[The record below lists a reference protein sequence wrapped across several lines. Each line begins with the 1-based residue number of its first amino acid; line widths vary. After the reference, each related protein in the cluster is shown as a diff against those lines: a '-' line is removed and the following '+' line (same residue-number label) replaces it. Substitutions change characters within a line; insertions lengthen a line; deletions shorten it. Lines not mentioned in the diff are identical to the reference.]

1 MRMRH
6 GWPYVLALVFTMV
19 SVRTFGGGRIYAPDP
34 EPSVGSTELTGA
46 VVATNTPATPAA
58 AVIAPPPS
66 PLTPAP
72 SVVVDCFNIDTNAVL
87 NAGSL
92 YIPPDPHGAVGP
104 DYVIVIGNCI
114 IEWRPKVGITSTAE
128 YQSSLKNFFSALP
141 GSPPGPAA
149 GSTLSTRTFDPKV
162 IYDQYA
168 GRFVVVV
175 LERWMTVLGNAS
187 DQSRILLAISKTS
200 NPNDGW
206 WLHAIDSKL
215 NISALDRWV
224 DYPGIGCDD
233 KAVYVTGNM
242 YSFAAS
248 PAYGGSRVWVIKK
261 TPTYAGPNNNVAYA
275 VYDPFVGGVAV
286 ATTAQPAQMF
296 GTLPNGSTGRPLGTF
311 LVSYSGLSDGTNEY
325 LQIVELTDPLAAAGG
340 PYFTL
345 QQINLGDIENASV
358 ALPGAPQLGSGVVIA
373 TNDRR
378 AQNAVWR
385 NNNLYTCATY
395 RAPAA
400 PNLNQST
407 ARWWRLNTTTPMP
420 GLTVADAGNAGGED
434 IGAGAYTFFP
444 SVMVDSDGNMGMN
457 FALSG
462 PTVYPG
468 AYYATRMAGDP
479 AGTLGA
485 TCTLHAGT
493 DWYYRV
499 FTGTV
504 NRWGDFS
511 SLALCP
517 LDEGDF
523 WAFNEYAMTRGTIT
537 NGTQDGRWQLV
548 VGKFRLKP
556 LVSVAITSFDAMAK
570 DGAVLLRATFR
581 SNLGVESVSVYRAD
595 GATGDM
601 RAIATEFAAGE
612 RFEYTD
618 RTAHPGA
625 HYRYQIGVRDADG
638 EFLSPVAE
646 ISVPPLEA
654 ALGQNSPNPFNPSTI
669 ISFTLPVKERVTI
682 VVYDANGKQVRTL
695 VDEDRDFGTHEVAW
709 DGRDDAGA
717 VVGSGVYFYRLT
729 AGKHS
734 ESKKMVLLK

>member
-1 MRMRH
+1 MRLRH
-6 GWPYVLALVFTMV
+6 GWPFVLALVVTVV
-19 SVRTFGGGRIYAPDP
+19 SVRAVGGGRIYAPDP
-34 EPSVGSTELTGA
+34 EPSVGSTEWTGT
-46 VVATNTPATPAA
+46 VVATDAPATPALPP
-58 AVIAPPPS
+58 VAPPPS
-66 PLTPAP
+66 PQGPAP
-72 SVVVDCFNIDTNAVL
+72 TVVVDCFNFDTNAVL

-92 YIPPDPHGAVGP
+92 FIPPDPHGAVGP
-104 DYVIVIGNCI
+104 DHVIVIGNCT

-128 YQSSLKNFFSALP
+128 FQSSLKSFFSALP

-149 GSTLSTRTFDPKV
+149 GSTLSTFTFDPKV

-168 GRFVVVV
+168 GRFVVVA
-175 LERWMTVLGNAS
+175 LERWMTVLGNPS
-187 DQSRILLAISKTS
+187 NQSRILLAVSKTS

-206 WLHAIDSKL
+206 WFHAINSKL
-215 NISALDRWV
+215 VVSAVDSWI
-224 DYPGIGCDD
+224 DYPGLGCDD

-248 PAYGGSRVWVIKK
+248 AVYGGSRVWVIKK
-261 TPTYAGPNNNVAYA
+261 TPTYAGPNNSV
-275 VYDPFVGGVAV
+275 VQTPYDLFAGGGV

-296 GTLPNGSTGRPLGTF
+296 GALPNGSTGRPLGTF
-311 LVSYSGLSDGTNEY
+311 LVSYSGLTDGTNEY

-340 PYFTL
+340 PYFAL
-345 QQINLGDIENASV
+345 QQISLGDIENASV
-358 ALPGAPQLGSGVVIA
+358 ALPTAPQLGSGVTIA

-385 NNNLYTCATY
+385 NNKLYTCATY

-407 ARWWRLNTTTPMP
+407 ARWWRVNTSTPIP
-420 GLTVADAGNAGGED
+420 GLTIADTGVAGGED

-444 SVMVDSDGNMGMN
+444 SVMVDSDGNMAMN

-499 FTGTV
+499 FTGTS
-504 NRWGDFS
+504 NRWGDFTALS
-511 SLALCP
+511 LCP

-523 WAFNEYAMTRGTIT
+523 WAVNEYAMTRGTIT
-537 NGTQDGRWQLV
+537 NGTQDGRWQMV

-556 LVSVAITSFDAMAK
+556 LVSVAITSFDAIAK
-570 DGAVLLRATFR
+570 DGAVLLRAAFR
-581 SNLGVESVSVYRAD
+581 SNLGVESVSVYR
-595 GATGDM
+595 GEGTSGDL
-601 RAIATEFAAGE
+601 RAIATEFGTDE
-612 RFEYTD
+612 TFEYAD
-618 RTAHPGA
+618 WTAHPGA

-638 EFLSPVAE
+638 EFLSPIAEVA
-646 ISVPPLEA
+646 VPGLGA
-654 ALGQNSPNPFNPSTI
+654 ALGQNSPNPFNPSTT

-682 VVYDANGKQVRTL
+682 VVYDANGRLVRTL
-695 VDEDRDFGTHEVAW
+695 IDENRGFGTHEVAW

-729 AGKHS
+729 AGKHT
-734 ESKKMVLLK
+734 ESKKMVLVK